1 MVRRNLASGGICH
14 IKMLLYVIARCRNM
28 KKIVILILLWYSG
41 NSLTRRKWPTG
52 IDSIDLRQ
60 CFFKPFSGVK
70 MTRGSRYPWRKVVI
84 CALLQYKEVDNK
96 SLDSFFVYLQHA
108 CRGCVN
114 SFFDCDS

>member
-1 MVRRNLASGGICH
+1 
-14 IKMLLYVIARCRNM
+14 
-28 KKIVILILLWYSG
+28 
-41 NSLTRRKWPTG
+41 
-52 IDSIDLRQ
+52 
-60 CFFKPFSGVK
+60 